1 MFYKHNKLDEA
12 ELLFQ
17 RAFKGYDE
25 IHGSKHTFTLV
36 ALTNIARV
44 LKAQNKSN
52 KAEPLFRR
60 ALEGLEETLGPN
72 HQYTLNTKGNLGHCL
87 MLQNNPLGRE
97 MVVDAFNKL
106 QEGPN
111 GIKASHP
118 WYKKFSNI
126 LNQKNKNYDKDN
138 N

>member
-1 MFYKHNKLDEA
+1 MLGPKHSLTLATVNNLALLLKKQNKLDEA
-12 ELLFQ
+12 E
-17 RAFKGYDE
+17 
-25 IHGSKHTFTLV
+25 S
-36 ALTNIARV
+36 
-44 LKAQNKSN
+44 
-52 KAEPLFRR
+52 LFRR
-60 ALEGLEETLGPN
+60 ELSAEEEILGPN

-87 MLQNNPLGRE
+87 MLQNNPLGHE

-106 QEGPN
+106 QQGPN

>member
-1 MFYKHNKLDEA
+1 MGRGKLDEAESLYKRALKGQEEMLGRKHSDTLNTVNNLAALFKKQNKLDEA
-12 ELLFQ
+12 ESLY
-17 RAFKGYDE
+17 K
-25 IHGSKHTFTLV
+25 
-36 ALTNIARV
+36 
-44 LKAQNKSN
+44 
-52 KAEPLFRR
+52 R
-60 ALEGLEETLGPN
+60 ALEGQEEIHGPN
-72 HQYTLNTKGNLGHCL
+72 HQYTLNSKGNLGHCL

-106 QEGPN
+106 QQGPN

>member
-1 MFYKHNKLDEA
+1 MLGRKHSDTLNTVNNLASLLKKQNKLDEA
-12 ELLFQ
+12 E
-17 RAFKGYDE
+17 
-25 IHGSKHTFTLV
+25 S
-36 ALTNIARV
+36 
-44 LKAQNKSN
+44 
-52 KAEPLFRR
+52 LFRR

-72 HQYTLNTKGNLGHCL
+72 HHDILNTKGNLGHCL
-87 MLQNNPLGRE
+87 MLQNNSLGRE

-106 QEGPN
+106 QQGPN